1 MRKIP
6 GLAAIAVLA
15 GAISPAFA
23 DVKHDCGRTDQAT
36 AISADTMKTRIDRL
50 GYDVRRL
57 DTDDGCFKAYI
68 VDRESGGAVKATF
81 SATTGELVRARSGY

>member
-1 MRKIP
+1 MRTKI
-6 GLAAIAVLA
+6 GE
-15 GAISPAFA
+15 
-23 DVKHDCGRTDQAT
+23 
-36 AISADTMKTRIDRL
+36 L

-81 SATTGELVRARSGY
+81 SATTGELVRARLGF